1 MDLSPRRFAD
11 ALVLHPSGT
20 LDHLTAPAFRAALD
34 PHLARCAVDG
44 DRVVLDC
51 SGVSY
56 ISSAGLRVL
65 MLASKQA
72 KAQGGAIVVAALLP
86 LPLEIFAI
94 SRFDLVLPVFG
105 TVAEALAE
113 GSPAARA
120 AFDLGTAT

>member
-11 ALVLHPSGT
+11 ALVLRPPGT
-20 LDHLTAPAFRAALD
+20 LDHLTAPAFRAALE
-34 PHLARCAVDG
+34 PHLAHCAADG
-44 DRVVLDC
+44 DRVVLDF
-51 SGVSY
+51 SGVPY

-72 KAQGGAIVVAALLP
+72 RAQGGAIVIAALAP

-94 SRFDLVLPVFG
+94 SRFDQVLPVFR
-105 TVAEALAE
+105 TVGEALAE

-120 AFDLGTAT
+120 AFDQGGGG